1 MGQFH
6 CDYDSKYGDVEYA
19 DNCIYLGKKA
29 YMCEL
34 VVKTND
40 GKFVK
45 DEHIRM
51 KGINGECIIKKKT
64 D

>member
-1 MGQFH
+1 
-6 CDYDSKYGDVEYA
+6 
-19 DNCIYLGKKA
+19 
-29 YMCEL
+29 MCEL

-40 GKFVK
+40 NKIVK

-64 D
+64 DENISTF